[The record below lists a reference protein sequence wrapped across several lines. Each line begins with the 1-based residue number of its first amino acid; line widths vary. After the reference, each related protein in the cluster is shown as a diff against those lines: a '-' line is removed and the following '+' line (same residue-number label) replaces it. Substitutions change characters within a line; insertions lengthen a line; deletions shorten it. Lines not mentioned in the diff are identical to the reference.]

1 MEESEFCA
9 LLNVFA
15 FPAYE
20 IKPNIERTQTFL
32 ERAMWERQ
40 SIAFCAHSL
49 RVERWTIQ
57 TVDRYCSEEANE
69 KTKKNKF
76 EGASIWELN
85 EQGTTVAR
93 REQRKHKTKF
103 HCWWIDC
110 TSLMHVYLS
119 ADAFDNR
126 QFSCFL
132 CYAANF
138 IPLMLSLLS
147 SFFSLPFFFSG
158 AFRIRFALFDF
169 FSIIV
174 SSRE

>member
-32 ERAMWERQ
+32 EQAMWERQ

-57 TVDRYCSEEANE
+57 TVDRYCSEEENE
-69 KTKKNKF
+69 KKKTKKNKF

-85 EQGTTVAR
+85 EQETSVAR

-147 SFFSLPFFFSG
+147 SFFSLPFFSLEHFEFVLRFSTS
-158 AFRIRFALFDF
+158 FRL
-169 FSIIV
+169 
-174 SSRE
+174 